1 MLFPRRTPALR
12 PGSHDL
18 AVSLALAALPQPVI
32 AGLLRRM
39 TQEGWISRLPGHGW
53 EFLPVLVSEES
64 YDQGYQLRILI
75 EPAAILTDTF
85 HLPPDAISKLR
96 NAQQAMLDG
105 GIEKFSKPETFQIGA
120 QFHENIVA
128 ASGNAVLAEMHTTR
142 IELEYAAGW
151 LQQGNAR

>member
-1 MLFPRRTPALR
+1 M
-12 PGSHDL
+12 
-18 AVSLALAALPQPVI
+18 
-32 AGLLRRM
+32 
-39 TQEGWISRLPGHGW
+39 
-53 EFLPVLVSEES
+53 LVSEES

-128 ASGNAVLAEMHTTR
+128 ASGNPFFTDAIRRMNRLRRLLDYRTQSDRSRLIHTCQEHLALLDLLEANKLQEASDFMRAHIERERKTKIPLTRRSTT
-142 IELEYAAGW
+142 
-151 LQQGNAR
+151 